1 MNIVEFKEALIEKNI
16 ILTDN
21 MLKQFQTYYDLIVSY
36 NKVMDLTAISDDLI
50 YERNFYD
57 SLSIAFNQ
65 DFNNLN
71 FCDVGAGAGF
81 PSIPLKIIFPKMKLT
96 IIDPLN
102 KRMNFLK
109 IVIEKLGL
117 TDVNLVIKRVEEAKE
132 YQETFDIVS
141 ARAVARLNILI
152 ELVSQIVKVQGHFI
166 AMKGNKAE
174 EELKEASNSLK
185 ECNFILVKKDE
196 YANLTF
202 IKIAPTKN
210 KYPRP
215 YSQIKHKPL

>member
-1 MNIVEFKEALIEKNI
+1 MNIVEFKEALKEKNI

-50 YERNFYD
+50 YERHFYD
-57 SLSIAFNQ
+57 SLSIAFNK
-65 DFNNLN
+65 DFNDLN